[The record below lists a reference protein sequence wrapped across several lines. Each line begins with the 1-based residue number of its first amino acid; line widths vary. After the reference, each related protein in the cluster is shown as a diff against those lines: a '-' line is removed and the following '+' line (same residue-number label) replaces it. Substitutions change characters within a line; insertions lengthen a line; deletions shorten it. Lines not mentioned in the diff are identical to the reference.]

1 MSGRRERPELSAEPD
16 APIAELPPSLN
27 PPLVHGDP
35 ITVLLVD
42 KAAAD
47 LQITHERTNMSKTDI
62 INRAVSLYEF
72 VDAEMRAG
80 AELIIRRDGQDYLVK
95 LM

>member
-1 MSGRRERPELSAEPD
+1 VSGRREGSRLPAGPPDPTDEP
-16 APIAELPPSLN
+16 PPSPS
-27 PPLVHGDP
+27 PPLVHRDP
-35 ITVLLVD
+35 ITVMLVD
-42 KAAAD
+42 KAAVD

-72 VDAEMRAG
+72 VDAEIRAG

>member
-1 MSGRRERPELSAEPD
+1 MNGSRDGSQLPVEPADLANPASSSPRP
-16 APIAELPPSLN
+16 PIALE
-27 PPLVHGDP
+27 DP
-35 ITVLLVD
+35 ITVVLVA

-47 LQITHERTNMSKTDI
+47 LEITHERTNMSKTDI

-72 VDAEMRAG
+72 IEAELRAG
-80 AELIIRRDGQDYLVK
+80 AQLIVRRDGRDFLVK

>member
-1 MSGRRERPELSAEPD
+1 M
-16 APIAELPPSLN
+16 
-27 PPLVHGDP
+27 
-35 ITVLLVD
+35 LVD

-47 LQITHERTNMSKTDI
+47 LQITHERTNMSRTDI

-72 VDAEMRAG
+72 VDAETRAG

>member
-1 MSGRRERPELSAEPD
+1 MSRRREGSPLPD
-16 APIAELPPSLN
+16 DPIAEPPPSSS
-27 PPLVHGDP
+27 PPLFHGDP
-35 ITVLLVD
+35 ITVMLVD

-47 LQITHERTNMSKTDI
+47 LEVTHERTDMSKTDI
-62 INRAVSLYEF
+62 INRAISLYEF
-72 VDAEMRAG
+72 VDAEIRAG

>member
-1 MSGRRERPELSAEPD
+1 MSGSRDGARLPTD
-16 APIAELPPSLN
+16 AGDAADEAPPSSS
-27 PPLVHGDP
+27 PPIVHGEP
-35 ITVLLVD
+35 ITIILVD
-42 KAAAD
+42 KAAGD
-47 LQITHERTNMSKTDI
+47 LQITHERTDMSKTDI

-72 VDAEMRAG
+72 VDAEIKAG